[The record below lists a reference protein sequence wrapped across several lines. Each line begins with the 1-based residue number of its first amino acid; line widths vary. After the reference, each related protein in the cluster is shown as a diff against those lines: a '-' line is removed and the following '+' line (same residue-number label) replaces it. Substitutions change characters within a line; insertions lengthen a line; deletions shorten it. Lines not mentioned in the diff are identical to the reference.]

1 MYNTFTPLGVK
12 CFTDAFDDG
21 TIMFPHDGMIDLSY
35 CFMFSINNRFSN
47 HYFMFIHLS
56 SVLESFVIAIIRFVI
71 CSFGMFV
78 VFHAYVKKICL

>member
-12 CFTDAFDDG
+12 CFTDAFYDG
-21 TIMFPHDGMIDLSY
+21 AVMFPHDGMIDLSY

-47 HYFMFIHLS
+47 HYFMLIHLS
-56 SVLESFVIAIIRFVI
+56 SVLESFVIAIIRYVV

-78 VFHAYVKKICL
+78 VFHANVKKICL